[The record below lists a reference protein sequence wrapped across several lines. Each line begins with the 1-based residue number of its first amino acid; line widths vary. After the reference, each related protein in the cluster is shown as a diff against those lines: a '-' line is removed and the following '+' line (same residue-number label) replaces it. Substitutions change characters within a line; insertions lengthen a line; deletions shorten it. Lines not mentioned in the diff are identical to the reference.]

1 MNKEQFDKI
10 FKDCVVSLSSKDLE
24 EIESRLKSY
33 SSDNGKISGIEFA
46 MFVYMES
53 KRYSEELIYSVLT
66 KVLEIED

>member
-10 FKDCVVSLSSKDLE
+10 FKDCVISLGSKDLE
-24 EIESRLKSY
+24 EIESRLKPY
-33 SSDNGKISGIEFA
+33 SSNNEKIPGIEFA
-46 MFVYMES
+46 IFVYMES